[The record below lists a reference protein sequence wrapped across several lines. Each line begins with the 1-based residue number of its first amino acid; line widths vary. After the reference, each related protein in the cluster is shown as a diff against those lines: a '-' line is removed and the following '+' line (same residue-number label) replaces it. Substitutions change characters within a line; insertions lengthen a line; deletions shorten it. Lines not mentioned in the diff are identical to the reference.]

1 MAEYRFGGRAPE
13 CAVTGKP
20 FEGGQTIVS
29 AIFDETDGF
38 VRRDFSEQAFPG
50 PEGTFSVWKSVMAVK
65 EEDPFKL
72 DFELAGQFLQ
82 KLIAEADPERE
93 GLIYVLTLLL
103 SRKRRVK
110 ILSSAALPEG
120 ELLTVRIRGP
130 EEDVDVQVRAPKL
143 TAESVEA
150 LQNEIA
156 RLFGFAEPEPD
167 ETPEPRASD

>member
-1 MAEYRFGGRAPE
+1 MAEYRFAGRAPE

-20 FEGGQTIVS
+20 FEGGESIVS
-29 AIFDETDGF
+29 AIFDEADGF

-65 EEDPFKL
+65 AEDPYKL

-82 KLIAEADPERE
+82 KLVDEADPERE

-110 ILSSAALPEG
+110 ILHSAALPEG
-120 ELLTVRIRGP
+120 ELLRVRIPGP
-130 EEDVDVQVRAPKL
+130 EEDVEVAVRAPRL
-143 TAESVEA
+143 GAEAIER
-150 LQNEIA
+150 LQAEIA
-156 RLFGFAEPEPD
+156 RLFGFAAPEPEP
-167 ETPEPRASD
+167 EPPAAEK